1 MAIENN
7 DLFVLQKGG
16 GGELRKA
23 TVAALIASLPK
34 SDAPTLDEVT
44 TAGNNSETAITIGPD
59 SSPTIEL
66 KEDGGITGK
75 SLDVDNAVTA
85 GTSISAATS
94 ITAGSTITAGMSILA
109 SDSIQA
115 INKAHIGADAQPVQ
129 ITLDGTTGEIGG
141 AASVY
146 IDGGEYAT

>member
-34 SDAPTLDEVT
+34 SDVPTLDEVT
-44 TAGNNSETAITIGPD
+44 TAGNNSETAITIGPAG
-59 SSPTIEL
+59 SPTIEL
-66 KEDGGITGK
+66 SEGGNITAE
-75 SLDVDNAVTA
+75 SSVTA
-85 GTSISAATS
+85 DVLLGNTNITS
-94 ITAGSTITAGMSILA
+94 GGSILA

-115 INKAHIGADAQPVQ
+115 INKVHVGADAQPVQ

-141 AASVY
+141 GTSVY
-146 IDGGEYAT
+146 IDGGEYAV

>member
-7 DLFVLQKGG
+7 DLFVLQKSG

-59 SSPTIEL
+59 GYPTLEL
-66 KEDGGITGK
+66 KADG
-75 SLDVDNAVTA
+75 
-85 GTSISAATS
+85 SIDADGN
-94 ITAGSTITAGMSILA
+94 ITAGGSVSGDSVIATSSITSGASILA
-109 SDSIQA
+109 SDTIQA
-115 INKAHIGADAQPVQ
+115 INKVYVGADSAPVQ

-141 AASVY
+141 GTSVY
-146 IDGGEYAT
+146 IDGGEYAV

>member
-7 DLFVLQKGG
+7 DLFVLQKSGG
-16 GGELRKA
+16 GALRKA
-23 TVAALIASLPK
+23 TVGALIASLPTN
-34 SDAPTLDEVT
+34 APTLDEVT

-59 SSPTIEL
+59 GFPTLEL

-85 GTSISAATS
+85 GTSISATTS

-141 AASVY
+141 GTSVY
-146 IDGGEYAT
+146 IDGGEYAV

>member
-7 DLFVLQKGG
+7 DLFVLQKSG

-59 SSPTIEL
+59 GSPTLEL
-66 KEDGGITGK
+66 KADGGITGK
-75 SLDVDNAVTA
+75 SLAVANAVTA
-85 GTSISAATS
+85 KTSISADGP
-94 ITAGSTITAGMSILA
+94 ITAGTTITAGMSILA
-109 SDSIQA
+109 SDTIQA

-141 AASVY
+141 GANVY
-146 IDGGEYAT
+146 IDGGEYAV